1 MNVQA
6 FFDSDTFTLT
16 YLAYDPASRDAVV
29 IDPVLALDTA
39 RWRTSNKLVE
49 DVAQFVREASLNV
62 RWVLDTHA
70 HADHLSG
77 MDVAKQM
84 FGAPTAIGHGIA
96 DIQKV
101 FAGVFEMDVPTD
113 GSQWDTVAKDGQI
126 LEAGSLS
133 VETIHTPGHTPACV
147 TWKIGD
153 AIFTGDVLFTPD
165 YGTGRTDFPA
175 GSADAMFDSVK
186 RLYQLPDATRVFV
199 GHDYLPGDRA
209 LAYESTIGEQKRS
222 NIRLNAKTNRTDF
235 VAAREARDSE
245 LAPPRLILPSLQVNI
260 EAGKMPAPG
269 PSGRSFFRIPANF
282 LGS

>member
-6 FFDSDTFTLT
+6 FFDNDTFTVT
-16 YLAYDPASRDAVV
+16 YVAYDPATRDAVV

-49 DVAQFVREASLNV
+49 DVARFVRESSLAV

-77 MDVAKQM
+77 IDVAKQL
-84 FGAPTAIGHGIA
+84 FGAPTAVGEGIDA
-96 DIQKV
+96 IQRL
-101 FAGVFEMDVPTD
+101 FAPVFEMDVPTD
-113 GSQWDTVAKDGQI
+113 GSQWDMLAADGQV

-153 AIFTGDVLFTPD
+153 AIFTGDLLFTPD
-165 YGTGRTDFPA
+165 YGTGRTDFPS
-175 GSADAMFDSVK
+175 GSAEAMFDSVN
-186 RLYQLPDATRVFV
+186 RLYQLPDTTRVFV
-199 GHDYLPGDRA
+199 GHDYLPGGRA
-209 LAYESTIGEQKRS
+209 LAYESSIGEQKRS
-222 NIRLNAKTNRTDF
+222 NIRLNARTNRADF
-235 VAAREARDSE
+235 VTARQARDAE
-245 LAPPRLILPSLQVNI
+245 LAPPRLILPALQVNI
-260 EAGKMPAPG
+260 DAGKMPAPG
-269 PSGRSFFRIPANF
+269 PSGRSSFRIPTNF